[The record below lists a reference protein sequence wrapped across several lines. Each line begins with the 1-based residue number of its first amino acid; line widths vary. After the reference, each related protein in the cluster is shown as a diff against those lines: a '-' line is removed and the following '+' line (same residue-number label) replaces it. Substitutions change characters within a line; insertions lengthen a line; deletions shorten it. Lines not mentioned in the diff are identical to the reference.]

1 MEDHERT
8 ENANRPEPELLYH
21 YTDQRGLDGI
31 LSSASIW
38 ATHYKFLNDFSERD
52 HGFGFFSKAIE
63 RIHTQPGTTERFSK
77 INLETHLHEHFGT
90 TSKSHPHSL
99 PPLRPIAP
107 MRLKIISLLV
117 ID

>member
-1 MEDHERT
+1 MEDLERT
-8 ENANRPEPELLYH
+8 ENGDRPEPELLYH

-77 INLETHLHEHFGT
+77 INLDNFQRRIYTNTLELLR
-90 TSKSHPHSL
+90 SHILIHC
-99 PPLRPIAP
+99 
-107 MRLKIISLLV
+107 LLY
-117 ID
+117 DR